1 MLREVIQT
9 RRELESKG
17 FLEIARVFYVS
28 KRESLLERERKRL
41 KRGNEGER
49 KEVEVGARVLGGEG
63 K

>member
-1 MLREVIQT
+1 VLREVIQT

>member
-9 RRELESKG
+9 RREFESKG
-17 FLEIARVFYVS
+17 SLEIARVFYVS

-41 KRGNEGER
+41 RRGNEGER

>member
-28 KRESLLERERKRL
+28 KRESLLERERRL
-41 KRGNEGER
+41 LRKENEGER
-49 KEVEVGARVLGGEG
+49 KQVEAGARVLGGEG